1 MTFDFSALPNPDFLT
16 PTEFESLRT
25 LLLDQFRERH
35 PEYNHL
41 TSADPAVKLI
51 EVTAA
56 QQVLSERRMNSAVRG
71 LLLGTSAGVPLDWL
85 AANDGVARLAGET
98 DEQLRQRVIL
108 TKRSSSTAGTRPR
121 YQLVAQGANPR
132 VAAAQVISGNDG
144 SVKIF
149 ILSRETEYL
158 AGQSDSELLPPETGP
173 DDSPVTFY
181 GLTTTDTESVVDL
194 RTRIQNIINAAGRPG
209 TPTGKLLAAVAAA
222 FTDRERSL
230 NDTVVP
236 IAITVRLLT
245 VEAVLEPDRSV
256 PSIPSLPE
264 VEAAFRKAVANE
276 GGILFGGVTTSWI
289 SARLC
294 PVGIRSV
301 KLEAPTTDV
310 ADAGQGVVIR
320 LEAVNLRWG

>member
-1 MTFDFSALPNPDFLT
+1 MTFDFTALPNPDFLD

-35 PEYNHL
+35 PEFNHL
-41 TSADPAVKLI
+41 TSADPALKII

-85 AANDGVARLAGET
+85 AANDGVMRLAGE
-98 DEQLRQRVIL
+98 DDAQLRQRVIL

-121 YQLVAQGANPR
+121 YQLIAQGVNPR
-132 VAAAQVISGNDG
+132 VAAAQPVSGNDG
-144 SVKIF
+144 TVKIF

-158 AGQSDSELLPPETGP
+158 AAQSDSELLPPDSGV
-173 DDSPVTFY
+173 DNSPVTFY
-181 GLTTTDTESVVDL
+181 GVEEIDGESLTDL
-194 RTRIQNIINAAGRPG
+194 RNRIQNIINAAGPTG
-209 TPTGKLLAAVAAA
+209 TPTGRLLRAVADA
-222 FTDRERSL
+222 FTDAEVSL

-236 IAITVRLLT
+236 TAIMVTPLT

-256 PSIPSLPE
+256 PLTPSLPE
-264 VEAAFRKAVANE
+264 VEAAFRGAVANE
-276 GGILFGGVTTSWI
+276 GGILFGGVTLSWI

-301 KLEAPTTDV
+301 KLLAPTADV
-310 ADAGQGVVIR
+310 EDAGQGVVIR
-320 LEAVNLRWG
+320 LAAVNLRWA